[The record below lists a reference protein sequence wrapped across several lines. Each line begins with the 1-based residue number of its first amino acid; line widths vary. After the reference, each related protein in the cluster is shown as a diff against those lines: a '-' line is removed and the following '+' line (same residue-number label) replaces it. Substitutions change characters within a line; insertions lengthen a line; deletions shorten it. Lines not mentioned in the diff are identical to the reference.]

1 MTKLSYTTYDVII
14 IGGGHAGCE
23 AALAS
28 ARIGARTILIAMN
41 LDHIAQMSC
50 NPSVGGIAKGQVVRE
65 IDALGGEMGKNTDA
79 TAIQFRMLN
88 QSKGPAVWSPRAQCD
103 KLLYQRRMKHV
114 IERQKNLFVHQAEVI
129 HLDHR
134 SEKITGATTNF
145 DETFYAKSV
154 VICTGTFLNGLL
166 HYGMKTIPG
175 GRAGDLAS
183 LKLSGCLTKD
193 LDLELGRLK
202 TGTPPRINAGS
213 IDFSQ
218 MVEQPSDYNSHFSHW
233 PEEVHPFRS
242 IAPEDIPQKPCY
254 MIKST
259 LKTKQ
264 IVEENIDKSPMY
276 NGRIKA
282 IGTRYCPS
290 FEDKVMRFPHHETHQ
305 IYLEPEGAFTEE
317 FYLNGISTSLPTK
330 IQWQMVRSIP
340 GLELAEISRYAY
352 AVEYDFVLPHQLHNS
367 LAVKK
372 WPNLF
377 LAGQING
384 TTGYEEAAGQ
394 GIIAGINAARQACG
408 HQQPLVLGRD
418 QAYIGVLID
427 DLVTKEIVE
436 PYRLFTSR
444 AEYRLL
450 LRQDNACRR
459 LSEIGHAIELLPSR
473 LYRKVKKLERMLEEA
488 KSFLTTN
495 RVSGTTLWNL
505 LRKKQ
510 LTVNDIDE
518 LRDGSPEVLRQLE
531 IEAHYEGYIQQEIS
545 QASSLKKLSE
555 WKIPNNFSYEMPG
568 LRNES
573 RMKLSRVQPNTLAQ
587 AARIDGVTPAEIALL
602 QVHIKRRAS

>member
-1 MTKLSYTTYDVII
+1 MNLSYTNYDVIVV
-14 IGGGHAGCE
+14 GAGHAGCE

-28 ARIGARTILIAMN
+28 ARMGARTMLIAMN
-41 LDHIAQMSC
+41 LDNIAQMSC
-50 NPSVGGIAKGQVVRE
+50 NPSIGGIAKGQVVRE

-114 IERQKNLFVHQAEVI
+114 IERQKNLFVHQAEVTR
-129 HLDHR
+129 LQKGGT
-134 SEKITGATTNF
+134 KITGVTTNF
-145 DETFYAKSV
+145 DETFGAKSIV
-154 VICTGTFLNGLL
+154 MCTGTFLNGLL
-166 HYGMKTIPG
+166 HYGMQTIPG
-175 GRAGDLAS
+175 GRAGDLAAFE
-183 LKLSGCLTKD
+183 LTRCLADD
-193 LDLELGRLK
+193 LGLEIGRLK
-202 TGTPPRINAGS
+202 TGTPPRVNANS

-218 MVEQPSDYNSHFSHW
+218 MIEQPSDYDSHFSHW
-233 PEEVHPFRS
+233 PEEVHSLRT
-242 IAPEDIPQKPCY
+242 IAPEDLPQKPCY
-254 MIKST
+254 LIKST
-259 LKTKQ
+259 PRTKE
-264 IVEENIDKSPMY
+264 VVLENIDKSPMY
-276 NGRIKA
+276 NGRIQA

-317 FYLNGISTSLPTK
+317 FYLNGISTSLPTA
-330 IQWQMVRSIP
+330 IQWQMVRSLP
-340 GLELAEISRYAY
+340 GLERAEISRYAY
-352 AVEYDFVLPHQLHNS
+352 AVEYDFVLPHQLNNA
-367 LAVKK
+367 LAVQK

-394 GIIAGINAARQACG
+394 GIIAGINAARLAG
-408 HQQPLVLGRD
+408 GNAESVVLGRD

-459 LSEIGHAIELLPSR
+459 LSEIGYSIELLPRR
-473 LYRKVKKLERMLEEA
+473 LYQKVKDLEKKIKDART
-488 KSFLTTN
+488 FLDNT
-495 RVSGTTLWNL
+495 RSSGVTLWGL

-510 LTVNDIDE
+510 LKMSEIE
-518 LRDGSPEVLRQLE
+518 GLSHAPPEVIRQLE

-545 QASSLKKLSE
+545 QASSLKKLGE
-555 WKIPNNFSYEMPG
+555 WKIPHSFSYDMPG

-573 RMKLSRVQPNTLAQ
+573 RMKLNRVKPETLAQ

>member
-1 MTKLSYTTYDVII
+1 MNISYNNYDVIV

-28 ARIGARTILIAMN
+28 ARIGASTMLIAMN

-103 KLLYQRRMKHV
+103 KLLYQRRMKHI
-114 IERQKNLFVHQAEVI
+114 IERQENLFVHQAEVI
-129 HLDHR
+129 RLEHDGTAV
-134 SEKITGATTNF
+134 TGVATNF
-145 DETFYAKSV
+145 DETFRAKSV
-154 VICTGTFLNGLL
+154 VICTGTFLKGLL

-175 GRAGDLAS
+175 GRAGDLAAEA
-183 LKLSGCLTKD
+183 LSGCLKEG
-193 LDLELGRLK
+193 LGLELGRLK
-202 TGTPPRINAGS
+202 TGTPPRVNANS

-218 MVEQPSDYNSHFSHW
+218 MIAQPSDHNSHFSHW

-242 IAPEDIPQKPCY
+242 IAPEDLPQRPCY
-254 MIKST
+254 LIKST
-259 LKTKQ
+259 PKTKE
-264 IVEENIDKSPMY
+264 IVLKNIDKSPMY

-290 FEDKVMRFPHHETHQ
+290 FEDKVIRFPHHETHQ

-317 FYLNGISTSLPTK
+317 FYLNGISTSLPTNV
-330 IQWQMVRSIP
+330 QWEMVRSLP
-340 GLELAEISRYAY
+340 GLEGADISRYAY

-367 LAVKK
+367 LAVQK

-394 GIIAGINAARQACG
+394 GIIAGINAARLAG
-408 HQQPLVLGRD
+408 REGEPLILGRD

-427 DLVTKEIVE
+427 DLVTKEILE

-459 LSEIGHAIELLPSR
+459 LSEIGYNIGLLPDR
-473 LYRKVKKLERMLEEA
+473 LYRTVMELEHELHTA
-488 KSFLTTN
+488 KEFLKNT
-495 RVSGTTLWNL
+495 RVSGISLWDL

-510 LTVNDIDE
+510 LKLDEVNE
-518 LRDGSPEVLRQLE
+518 LRNAAPEVRRQLD
-531 IEAHYEGYIQQEIS
+531 IESHYEGYIQQEMS
-545 QASSLKKLSE
+545 QASSLNKLSE
-555 WKIPNNFSYEMPG
+555 WRIPNNFTYDMPG

-573 RMKLSRVQPNTLAQ
+573 RTKLTRVKPDTLAQ
-587 AARIDGVTPAEIALL
+587 AARIDGVTPSEIALL
-602 QVHIKRRAS
+602 QVHLKRRAS